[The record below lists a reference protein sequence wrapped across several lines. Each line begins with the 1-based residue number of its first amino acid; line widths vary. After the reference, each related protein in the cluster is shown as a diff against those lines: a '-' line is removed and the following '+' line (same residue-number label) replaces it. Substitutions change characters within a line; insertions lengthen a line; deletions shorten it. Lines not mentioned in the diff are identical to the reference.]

1 MPMKR
6 ALFLDRDGT
15 VSDEVGYLNHVSRLQ
30 VYPWSGPAIRA
41 INESP
46 LLAIL
51 VTNQAGVARGY
62 FEEEMV
68 GRVHERLERELALH
82 GARLDALYYCPHHPT
97 AGEPPY
103 RQDCSCRK
111 PRPGMLE
118 RAAREH
124 GIDLASSYVVGDK
137 YSDVRLAHEVGA
149 KGILVL
155 TGYGRGEL
163 EHQRESWNG
172 VPDHVAE
179 TLLEA
184 VEWALADAASAER
197 ER

>member
-1 MPMKR
+1 MMNR
-6 ALFLDRDGT
+6 AIFLDRDGT
-15 VSDEVGYLNHVSRLQ
+15 VSDEVGYLNHVSRLR
-30 VYPWSGPAIRA
+30 VFPWSGRAIRA

-62 FEEEMV
+62 FEEEMI
-68 GRVHERLERELALH
+68 GRVHERLIDELALE
-82 GARLDALYYCPHHPT
+82 GARLDAIYYCPHHPT
-97 AGEPPY
+97 AGKPPY

-118 RAAREH
+118 RAAVDH
-124 GIDLASSYVVGDK
+124 CIDLGRSYMVGDK
-137 YSDVRLAHEVGA
+137 YSDVQMARGVGA

-163 EHQRESWNG
+163 EYQRAAWDGE
-172 VPDHVAE
+172 PDFIAE
-179 TLLEA
+179 DLVEA
-184 VEWALADAASAER
+184 VAWAIADSTGRGAEP
-197 ER
+197 